1 MGKSYAARAA
11 RAGSKREAEALA
23 EEGLEAVA
31 AVYRKGAGAVDGLK
45 DMAKQ
50 LRRLPVV
57 DLALPTV
64 RANPLLTLCSFLGCF
79 YVAFSA
85 TGAHHNSV
93 RGVLAAVASWLSWMS
108 ITAHNARPQSH
119 GCVRRIGLVHGA
131 RPVAVKPGLCNSE
144 VT

>member
-11 RAGSKREAEALA
+11 RAGNKREAEALA
-23 EEGLEAVA
+23 EEGIEAVA

-64 RANPLLTLCSFLGCF
+64 RA
-79 YVAFSA
+79 
-85 TGAHHNSV
+85 
-93 RGVLAAVASWLSWMS
+93 
-108 ITAHNARPQSH
+108 
-119 GCVRRIGLVHGA
+119 
-131 RPVAVKPGLCNSE
+131 
-144 VT
+144 